1 LNQSEF
7 LKFTR
12 KNQDNLFRIAKRL
25 LVSHDA
31 AQDAVQEVWLKLW
44 KNREKLDK
52 LDSPA
57 AFAVTVTKNHCLD
70 QLKLKNNNNL
80 RIVHSNYETR
90 SKSPDAELEAKDEL
104 KKVGEIIKGLSKK
117 EQMLIQ
123 LREIEQLDYA
133 EMASVLNMRE
143 NTIRV
148 GLSRTRKKN
157 KKSTFK
163 TTSLWNGGRLNN

>member
-1 LNQSEF
+1 MDQQEF
-7 LKFTR
+7 LKFIR
-12 KNQDNLFRIAKRL
+12 RNQDNLFRIAKRI

-44 KNREKLDK
+44 KKRDKLDR

-80 RIVHSNYETR
+80 KIVHSNYRNRQATPETVV
-90 SKSPDAELEAKDEL
+90 EAKDEWRSV
-104 KKVGEIIKGLSKK
+104 KAIIRGLSDK
-117 EQMLIQ
+117 EQRLIE
-123 LREIEQLDYA
+123 LREMEQLTYE
-133 EMASVLNMRE
+133 EMATILDMRE

-148 GLSRTRKKN
+148 GLSRARKKIKQALL
-157 KKSTFK
+157 KKHNYGTV
-163 TTSLWNGGRLNN
+163 GD